1 MAAARTTPLFFRF
14 LSTTR
19 PLNVFSFWPADV
31 VPSRIPTDG
40 YGPASFRPGTND
52 KKLCSRL
59 LFLFFFFLACTE
71 CPRSFLS
78 PFSFLSIFP
87 VVPFG
92 FYLQKDNRIF
102 RVTLMF
108 DGICE
113 VVAEMQLL

>member
-52 KKLCSRL
+52 KKLCSRSRVCS
-59 LFLFFFFLACTE
+59 FSFFFLACTE
-71 CPRSFLS
+71 RPRSFLS
-78 PFSFLSIFP
+78 SFSFLSIFP

-92 FYLQKDNRIF
+92 FYLQEDNRIF
-102 RVTLMF
+102 KVTLMF
-108 DGICE
+108 NGICE
-113 VVAEMQLL
+113 VVAEMQ

>member
-1 MAAARTTPLFFRF
+1 MVMDRPPFVLELTTKNFVRVC
-14 LSTTR
+14 S
-19 PLNVFSFWPADV
+19 FS
-31 VPSRIPTDG
+31 
-40 YGPASFRPGTND
+40 
-52 KKLCSRL
+52 
-59 LFLFFFFLACTE
+59 FFFFFGVNE

-78 PFSFLSIFP
+78 SFSFLSIFP

>member
-1 MAAARTTPLFFRF
+1 MVMDRPPFVLELTTKNFVRVVAFA
-14 LSTTR
+14 LS
-19 PLNVFSFWPADV
+19 
-31 VPSRIPTDG
+31 
-40 YGPASFRPGTND
+40 
-52 KKLCSRL
+52 
-59 LFLFFFFLACTE
+59 LFFFFGVNE

-78 PFSFLSIFP
+78 SFSFLSIFP

-92 FYLQKDNRIF
+92 FYLQKDSRIF